1 MNQRLQQEVLRNF
14 DNLPKTSYIR
24 LPTIMVL
31 YGLSKSTILREIKK
45 GNIPPSI
52 KLTTRT
58 TGWKVEDIR
67 QNLEALLCQDGP
79 QYER

>member
-24 LPTIMVL
+24 LPTIIVL
-31 YGLSKSTILREIKK
+31 YGPSNSTILRDIKK
-45 GNIPPSI
+45 GNTPPPI

-67 QNLEALLCQDGP
+67 QNLKALLCQNGA
-79 QYER
+79 